1 MHSRRSSMN
10 EEFRKF
16 KNLNEWNRIGS
27 CSSGKKFFDRSYTGT
42 KDSGLASPPSSD
54 APRSSR
60 RQIQLQMQ
68 RSTTCVG
75 RSENLDRT
83 LENLYLLYRGRL
95 LRAGDAARLLDRIE
109 TLLPYLLGDRP
120 NHYLEL
126 VRIRT
131 WKIMGN

>member
-1 MHSRRSSMN
+1 
-10 EEFRKF
+10 
-16 KNLNEWNRIGS
+16 
-27 CSSGKKFFDRSYTGT
+27 
-42 KDSGLASPPSSD
+42 
-54 APRSSR
+54 
-60 RQIQLQMQ
+60 MQ

-120 NHYLEL
+120 NQVPLL
-126 VRIRT
+126 RTVIRPHRVPLL
-131 WKIMGN
+131 NQAPLLNRNQV